1 MDEFLKIWR
10 SPQSDFGLLVEK
22 PDEKLDETLTAASI
36 YTDVELASIAEQ
48 GFNAVWVH
56 GRLHNLVRHPSFPE
70 FGKNSERHIVVLRT
84 LAARAAKYGIGVFL
98 YLEPPHG
105 IPVSDTAFWEAHP
118 DTGGQCV
125 EWEGHDGRKYLV
137 RSLCTSLPHVRK
149 YIGEAFATLTELLP
163 ELGGYVIITASE
175 YPAHCY
181 SCRNCRPGISPNRR
195 NAVPLVPTDCPR
207 CSLREPAEVV
217 SELIRTIRDGVRSVS
232 KERTVIFWNWSW
244 TIYVDSPCREILD
257 ALPSDVSLMAD
268 FERGGRR
275 KDGAYINEYSLS
287 YPGPSEQFLETFET
301 VRKRG
306 IEMFAKLQIGT
317 THELGAIRSLPLI
330 GNLFLKADFIRKN
343 GIGGFMGCW
352 NFGNLESANIR
363 AFNYFLELK
372 GSPSIGE
379 ALVSFAEKFFPDC
392 KAITLAE
399 AWLLFGKAMEKYPF
413 SIPFLYN
420 SAVNLALSLLP
431 PPGPLDG
438 KKFGRAWL
446 PDERGFDLS
455 GSITETFPL
464 EAVIAAFKSISE
476 TWERG
481 LVLMRDALKD
491 SRDEWALRELDNAEI
506 CGRVWR
512 STYLVY
518 SLFALKLS
526 WSDAHRSEY
535 GRLLERQKEN
545 MRSVLPYLDRDPRQG
560 YHLEGRF
567 HCFSGDLVRNRLSES
582 AGMEKS

>member
-1 MDEFLKIWR
+1 MSGFLKIWR
-10 SPQSDFGLLVEK
+10 SPKSDFGLLVEK
-22 PDEKLDETLTAASI
+22 PDESQDETLTAESV
-36 YTDVELASIAEQ
+36 YTEMELASIAGQ

-56 GRLHNLVRHPSFPE
+56 GRLHNLVRNPVFPE
-70 FGKNSERHIVVLRT
+70 FGKNSERHIAALRA
-84 LAARAAKYGIGVFL
+84 LVARSAKFGIRVFL
-98 YLEPPHG
+98 YLEPPHS
-105 IPVSDTAFWEAHP
+105 IPVSDTTFWNAHP

-137 RSLCTSLPHVRK
+137 RSLCTSLPHVRE
-149 YIGEAFATLTELLP
+149 YIAESFGTLTELLP

-181 SCRNCRPGISPNRR
+181 SCRNCRPGVSPKRR
-195 NAVPLVPTDCPR
+195 NAVPLFPTDCPR

-217 SELIRTIRDGVRSVS
+217 SELIRTIRDGIRSVS
-232 KERTVIFWNWSW
+232 KKKVIFWNWSW
-244 TIYVDSPCREILD
+244 TMYVDSPCREILD
-257 ALPSDVSLMAD
+257 ALPSDVGLMAD
-268 FERGGRR
+268 FERGGMRR
-275 KDGAYINEYSLS
+275 DGTYINEYSLS
-287 YPGPSEQFLETFET
+287 YPGPSEQFLETFESA
-301 VRKRG
+301 RKRG

-317 THELGAIRSLPLI
+317 THELGAVRSLPLI

-343 GIGGFMGCW
+343 GLGGFMGCW
-352 NFGNLESANIR
+352 NFGNLESANVR
-363 AFNYFLELK
+363 AFNYFLEFK
-372 GSPSIGE
+372 GNPSIGE

-392 KAITLAE
+392 KSIMLAE

-420 SAVNLALSLLP
+420 SAVNLALSLTP
-431 PPGPLDG
+431 PPGPSDG

-464 EAVIAAFKSISE
+464 EAVIAAFKSISDI
-476 TWERG
+476 WERG
-481 LVLMRDALKD
+481 LVLMREAMKD
-491 SRDEWALRELDNAEI
+491 SKDEWALRELGNAEI

-512 STYLVY
+512 SASLVY
-518 SLFALKLS
+518 SLFALKQS
-526 WSDAHRSEY
+526 WRDSDRTEY

-567 HCFSGDLVRNRLSES
+567 HCFSGELVRNRLSES
-582 AGMEKS
+582 EGMEKS

>member
-1 MDEFLKIWR
+1 MNGFLKIWR
-10 SPQSDFGLLVEK
+10 SPKSDFGLLVEK
-22 PDEKLDETLTAASI
+22 PDENLDETLTAASV
-36 YTDVELASIAEQ
+36 YTDAELEAIAGQ
-48 GFNAVWVH
+48 GFNAIWVH
-56 GRLHNLVRHPSFPE
+56 GRLHNLVRHPLFPE
-70 FGKNSERHIVVLRT
+70 FGRHSERHIVSLRT
-84 LAARAAKYGIGVFL
+84 LAVRARKYGISVFL
-98 YLEPPHG
+98 YLEPPHS
-105 IPVSDTAFWEAHP
+105 IPVGDTVFWEAHP
-118 DTGGQCV
+118 DIGGQCV

-137 RSLCTSLPHVRK
+137 RSLCTSLPHVRE
-149 YIGEAFATLTELLP
+149 YLSESFGTLTELLP

-181 SCRNCRPGISPNRR
+181 SCRNSRPGASLKRK
-195 NAVPLVPTDCPR
+195 NAVPLFPTDCPR

-232 KERTVIFWNWSW
+232 KKMKVIFWNWSW
-244 TIYVDSPCREILD
+244 TMYVDSPCREILD
-257 ALPSDVSLMAD
+257 ALPPDISLMAD
-268 FERGGRR
+268 FERGGGR
-275 KDGAYINEYSLS
+275 KDGTYINEYSLS

-306 IEMFAKLQIGT
+306 IEIFAKLQIGT
-317 THELGAIRSLPLI
+317 THELGAVRSLPLI

-343 GIGGFMGCW
+343 GLGGFMGCW
-352 NFGNLESANIR
+352 NFGNLDSANVR

-372 GSPSIGE
+372 GSPATGE
-379 ALVSFAEKFFPDC
+379 ALLSFAGNYFPSC
-392 KAITLAE
+392 RAITLSE

-420 SAVNLALSLLP
+420 SAVNAALSMLP

-446 PDERGFDLS
+446 PDERGTDLS

-476 TWERG
+476 NWERG
-481 LVLMRDALKD
+481 LVLMREAMKD
-491 SRDEWALRELDNAEI
+491 TTDEWALRELGNAEI

-518 SLFALKLS
+518 RIFALKRN
-526 WSDAHRSEY
+526 WRDSDMAEY

-545 MRSVLPYLDRDPRQG
+545 MRSALPYLDRDPLQG

-567 HCFSGDLVRNRLSES
+567 HCFSGEIIRNLP
-582 AGMEKS
+582 GMEKL